1 MRFLKLSSAEQT
13 VDILGSQRMGEESP
27 GRADDPQVGVNESP
41 PPLPGSRR
49 YGVASEH
56 RIDRWHPADGRRAT
70 NALQQVVIDPG
81 LLSLPPLADHPS
93 REL

>member
-13 VDILGSQRMGEESP
+13 VDILGSQGMGEASP

-49 YGVASEH
+49 YRVASEH
-56 RIDRWHPADGRRAT
+56 RIDGRWQTSQECAAAGGHRPRTTLTAT
-70 NALQQVVIDPG
+70 AGP
-81 LLSLPPLADHPS
+81 DHPS